1 VRRHHVLERGERV
14 IVAGTS
20 VPNLELHHRM
30 LMAAIDS
37 DPRVL
42 DGSLRKPVVVLVHA
56 DSDRLMLKRIKQGP
70 AALLPRA
77 SNYSISKIKI
87 KNSLFSHPLLFF
99 ARVRK
104 FDFRRPLK

>member
-1 VRRHHVLERGERV
+1 VLRHHVLERGERV

-30 LMAAIDS
+30 LMAAIES

-56 DSDRLMLKRIKQGP
+56 DSDRLMLKQ
-70 AALLPRA
+70 
-77 SNYSISKIKI
+77 ISKDPLRYCREHQITRSQKSKSKTLSFLI
-87 KNSLFSHPLLFF
+87 HCCFSLAFESLTF
-99 ARVRK
+99 AAH
-104 FDFRRPLK
+104 